1 MRIEEYFE
9 KNHFIY
15 DLYDLEIEFMKANI
29 YYENFMNKKTQYNL
43 AQLTDTNSYK
53 ELNDNTL
60 RFTNL

>member
-1 MRIEEYFE
+1 MR
-9 KNHFIY
+9 NLFIY

-53 ELNDNTL
+53 ELNDKTL